1 MAAIVSSFF
10 RLSLQL
16 YKPITPTMSL
26 VTAKKAKV
34 ETCFHSGEARLMV
47 KKLSEHATIPSR
59 GSSHA
64 AGYDLYR

>member
-1 MAAIVSSFF
+1 
-10 RLSLQL
+10 
-16 YKPITPTMSL
+16 MSL
-26 VTAKKAKV
+26 VTALIDAPCEVSKAKKAKL